1 MRAIKTTK
9 KNYTMPGE
17 MEGAVDKTRPG
28 KTANLEEESSFKHRR
43 LPGLSGRQASK
54 KTGHNG

>member
-1 MRAIKTTK
+1 MRAITK

-17 MEGAVDKTRPG
+17 MEGAVDKSRPG
-28 KTANLEEESSFKHRR
+28 KAANLEEESSFQHRR
-43 LPGLSGRQASK
+43 LPGFSGRQASK